1 MKITEQIKRKYTSPK
16 LNCTELD
23 NKISLELNSD
33 EPPWGPGESLPSFGQ
48 NKLAPEFFNKNNPLN
63 A

>member
-23 NKISLELNSD
+23 NKISLELNSN
-33 EPPWGPGESLPSFGQ
+33 EPPEGPGEGPLGK
-48 NKLAPEFFNKNNPLN
+48 NLNAPDFFNKNNPLN